1 MADKP
6 RIELSPGFHA
16 EPGETPH
23 HLHDIY
29 LTANVDGNERV
40 HCGSLSREAV
50 RAWRLSAALA
60 KAALAKGKSPT
71 PDSDLPAVGSF
82 D

>member
-23 HLHDIY
+23 DLHDIY
-29 LTANVDGNERV
+29 VTANVGGNERL
-40 HCGSLSREAV
+40 HCGSLTREAV

-60 KAALAKGKSPT
+60 KVATKQKPPSA
-71 PDSDLPAVGSF
+71 DSDLPAVGSF